1 MGRKWFGAGI
11 GLLAL
16 ALALST
22 PSSAAEPVTAK
33 PSVITRPDWA
43 EKPTGDDMERFY
55 PEKAKTENRGGRAT
69 LTCVVTAEGT
79 LVRCFISDETPK
91 DYGFGQ
97 AALSLSK
104 MFRMKPKT
112 VDGKPVGGGAI
123 TIPIIFS
130 VPPKME
136 LGDGALVLIKI
147 DPAAPRPPADS
158 IVTCPDG
165 RGECQIH
172 DLTWLSRPDAAQ
184 AARILAN
191 LDPGEEHVGA
201 QCVIGSDGLLYACA
215 LLGEGTPRAVAAAR
229 ETIKLLRA
237 PKTTNDGVATDMAA
251 IFIPFVWEELTKSP
265 PVEPKP

>member
-1 MGRKWFGAGI
+1 MGRKWLGASV
-11 GLLAL
+11 GLL

-22 PSSAAEPVTAK
+22 PSSAADAVART

-55 PEKAKTENRGGRAT
+55 PEKARTEERGGRAT
-69 LTCVVTAEGT
+69 LTCVVTAEGM
-79 LVRCFISDETPK
+79 LVRCFVSDETPK
-91 DYGFGQ
+91 GYGFGQ

-104 MFRMKPKT
+104 LFRMKPKT
-112 VDGKPVGGGAI
+112 IDGRPVGGGAI

-136 LGDGALVLIKI
+136 LGDGAMVLIKI
-147 DPAAPRPPADS
+147 DPAATRPPADS
-158 IVTCPDG
+158 IVTCPGG

-184 AARILAN
+184 SARILAN
-191 LDPGEEHVGA
+191 LDPGEEHTGA

-215 LLGEGTPRAVAAAR
+215 FLGEGSSRAVTAAR
-229 ETIKLLRA
+229 ETVKLLRA
-237 PKTTNDGVATDMAA
+237 PKTTNDGASTDMAP

-265 PVEPKP
+265 PAEPKP

>member
-1 MGRKWFGAGI
+1 MGRRLLGAGI

-16 ALALST
+16 ALST
-22 PSSAAEPVTAK
+22 PSWAADAVART

-43 EKPTGDDMERFY
+43 EKPTGEDMERFY
-55 PEKAKTENRGGRAT
+55 PEKAKTEDRGGRAT
-69 LTCVVTAEGT
+69 LTCTVTAEGT
-79 LVRCFISDETPK
+79 LVRCSVFDETPK

-112 VDGKPVGGGAI
+112 VDGKAVNGGAI

-136 LGDGALVLIKI
+136 LGDGAIALIKI
-147 DPAAPRPPADS
+147 DPAATRPPANS
-158 IVTCPDG
+158 IVTCPD
-165 RGECQIH
+165 RQGECQIQ
-172 DLTWLSRPDAAQ
+172 DVIWLSRPDAAQ
-184 AARILAN
+184 SARILAN
-191 LDPGEEHVGA
+191 LDPGEEHTGA

-215 LLGEGTPRAVAAAR
+215 FLGDGTPRAAAAAR

-237 PKTTNDGVATDMAA
+237 AATTKDGASTDMVS
-251 IFIPFVWEELTKSP
+251 IFVPFVWEELTKSS